1 METIAELIAH
11 PEKLNKDTLHG
22 LREFVAKYPYYQAAR
37 LLFFSKNFFA
47 APPPFDKELKKVSF
61 IYPTAR
67 CCST

>member
-37 LLFFSKNFFA
+37 LLFLQIFFCCTTPSLTKN
-47 APPPFDKELKKVSF
+47 
-61 IYPTAR
+61 
-67 CCST
+67 

>member
-37 LLFFSKNFFA
+37 LLFLQNLFLLHD
-47 APPPFDKELKKVSF
+47 PLFDLSL
-61 IYPTAR
+61 IHI
-67 CCST
+67 